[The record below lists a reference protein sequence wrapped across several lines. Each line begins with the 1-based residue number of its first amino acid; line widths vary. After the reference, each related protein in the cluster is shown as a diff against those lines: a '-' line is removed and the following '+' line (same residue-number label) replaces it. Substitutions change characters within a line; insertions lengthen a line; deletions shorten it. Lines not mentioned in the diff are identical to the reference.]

1 MAVSALIWISLT
13 TLVSGLCMV
22 AFVLHYVRAN
32 ECDFM
37 AFAVA
42 VVFGGGSLELGMA
55 NGYLPESQ
63 LFTAI
68 GGVCAI
74 IAVVAGAISIQRQ
87 QRGFQIVRNDTE

>member
-42 VVFGGGSLELGMA
+42 VVFGGVVLNSGWQMATSPKVNCSLL
-55 NGYLPESQ
+55 L
-63 LFTAI
+63 
-68 GGVCAI
+68 
-74 IAVVAGAISIQRQ
+74 VAFVLLSPL
-87 QRGFQIVRNDTE
+87 